1 MKLTKLRGIAHDL
14 AHYLD
19 NQFWHG
25 YYTDLNKINTNILEQ
40 KNQFDKACLEFFK
53 ERLPKSFDFSRI
65 KKIQVKA
72 DRIGWKL
79 TITVKV
85 NADDTEFSSSA
96 KSITSFA

>member
-25 YYTDLNKINTNILEQ
+25 YYKDLNKVNTNILEQ
-40 KNQFDKACLEFFK
+40 KDQFNKACLEFFK
-53 ERLPKSFDFSRI
+53 ERLPKKLDMNKI

-72 DRIGWKL
+72 DRIRWTL

-85 NADDTEFSSSA
+85 SADDTEFSYSA